1 MNKKILA
8 AALMAAA
15 ALGGAGAA
23 DAATGIVDIN
33 AVLADYKPFQD
44 AGRRIA
50 AEQQKLQKQYDSES
64 ASMSKKDKEALA
76 AELNQKLADKQNK
89 EMKPVQ
95 DALRAALEKTA
106 KAKRVD
112 SIVVPGGLVY
122 GTIDVDLTQDVK
134 ANMNAAQ

>member
-1 MNKKILA
+1 MNRKILA

-23 DAATGIVDIN
+23 DASTGIVDIN

-44 AGRRIA
+44 AGRKIA

-106 KAKRVD
+106 KAKKVD

>member
-44 AGRRIA
+44 AGRRVA

>member
-15 ALGGAGAA
+15 VLGGAGAA
-23 DAATGIVDIN
+23 DAATGIVDVN
-33 AVLADYKPFQD
+33 AVLQGYKPFQD

-50 AEQQKLQKQYDSES
+50 NEQQKLQKQYDSES
-64 ASMSKKDKEALA
+64 ASMSRKDKEALA

-95 DALRAALEKTA
+95 DALRAAIEKTA
-106 KAKRVD
+106 KEKKVD

-122 GTIDVDLTQDVK
+122 GKIDVDLTQDVA
-134 ANMNAAQ
+134 ANMNVQ

>member
-44 AGRRIA
+44 AGRRVA

-95 DALRAALEKTA
+95 DALRSALEKTA
-106 KAKRVD
+106 KAKKVD

>member
-44 AGRRIA
+44 AGRRVA

-64 ASMSKKDKEALA
+64 ASMSKKDKDALA

-106 KAKRVD
+106 KAKKVD

>member
-8 AALMAAA
+8 AALVAAA

-95 DALRAALEKTA
+95 DALRSALEKTA
-106 KAKRVD
+106 KAKKVD

>member
-106 KAKRVD
+106 KAKKVD